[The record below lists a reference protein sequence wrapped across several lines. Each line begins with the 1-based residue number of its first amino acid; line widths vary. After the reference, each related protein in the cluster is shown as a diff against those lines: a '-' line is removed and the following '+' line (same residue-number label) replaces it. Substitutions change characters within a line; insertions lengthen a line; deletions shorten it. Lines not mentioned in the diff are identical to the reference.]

1 MSRFMRSLRLGLL
14 PGLFALGIAGV
25 AIAQTGNGWLGVST
39 QAVTEDLRDA
49 LDLRSDGV
57 LVNRVVSGSPADRA
71 GIRKGDVITAV
82 NGRSVDSPDELA
94 DVIRRQSPGSSASIR
109 VARRSGA
116 QTISVRLGDRDDARS
131 GDRDDDEEWKD
142 TPTPGTPAPGR
153 PDIHVWKNGKEV
165 DPDDEDFKNFKMPDM
180 QGFRGFGDMSGMQF
194 NMRPRLGVR
203 LQKMNSDLGGYFGGT
218 NGRGALVVEVVEDS
232 PAERAGIK
240 AGDVIIAVGST
251 NVDDPDDLIRA
262 IANEEGRTSLT
273 LVRRGSRRTV
283 DAELGERSRQS
294 DTWRMRD
301 GRAPRAPRAPAAPEL
316 RKGDDS
322 DREIQELRDE
332 IRELKKQLEEQ
343 KDRNDEDR

>member
-1 MSRFMRSLRLGLL
+1 MSRFMRSLRLGVL

-25 AIAQTGNGWLGVST
+25 AVAQSGNGWLGVST
-39 QAVTEDLRDA
+39 QSVTEELRDA
-49 LDLRSDGV
+49 LDLRGDGV

-82 NGRSVDSPDELA
+82 NGRSVESPEELA
-94 DVIRRQSPGSSASIR
+94 DVIRAQSSGSTASVRI
-109 VARRSGA
+109 ARRGGESQA
-116 QTISVRLGDRDDARS
+116 ISVRLGNRS
-131 GDRDDDEEWKD
+131 EAQKGDRDDDEDWNG
-142 TPTPGTPAPGR
+142 TPAPGTPAPGR
-153 PDIHVWKNGKEV
+153 PEVHVWKNGKEV
-165 DPDDEDFKNFKMPDM
+165 DPDDEDFKMPDM
-180 QGFRGFGDMSGMQF
+180 RGFRGFGDMSGMQF

-203 LQKMNSDLGGYFGGT
+203 LEKMNSDLGGYFGGT

-273 LVRRGSRRTV
+273 LVRRGTRRTV
-283 DAELGERSRQS
+283 EAELGDRPRQS

-301 GRAPRAPRAPAAPEL
+301 GRAPRAPRTPATPEV
-316 RKGDDS
+316 RRNDDS
-322 DREIQELRDE
+322 DHEIQELRDE
-332 IRELKKQLEEQ
+332 IRELKKQLQEQ
-343 KDRNDEDR
+343 KDRNDDDR

>member
-1 MSRFMRSLRLGLL
+1 MSRFTRSLRLGLL

-25 AIAQTGNGWLGVST
+25 AVAQSGNGWLGVST
-39 QAVTEDLRDA
+39 QTVTEELRDA
-49 LDLRSDGV
+49 LDLRGDGV

-82 NGRSVDSPDELA
+82 NGRGVDSPDELA
-94 DVIRRQSPGSSASIR
+94 DVIRSQSAGSNASIR
-109 VARRSGA
+109 IARRGGGS
-116 QTISVRLGDRDDARS
+116 QTLSVRLGNRSEAQS
-131 GDRDDDEEWKD
+131 GDRDEDEDWND
-142 TPTPGTPAPGR
+142 NTPTPTPGAR

-165 DPDDEDFKNFKMPDM
+165 DPDDEDFKMPDM
-180 QGFRGFGDMSGMQF
+180 RGFRGFGDMNGFQF

-203 LQKMNSDLGGYFGGT
+203 LQKMNPDLGGYFGGT

-251 NVDDPDDLIRA
+251 NVDDPDDLVRA

-283 DAELGERSRQS
+283 EAELGDRSRQS

-301 GRAPRAPRAPAAPEL
+301 GRAPRAPRAPVAPEMK
-316 RKGDDS
+316 RNDDGS

-343 KDRNDEDR
+343 KGRNDDDR

>member
-1 MSRFMRSLRLGLL
+1 MRSLRLGLL

-25 AIAQTGNGWLGVST
+25 ALAQSGGAWLGVST
-39 QAVTEDLRDA
+39 QSVTEELRDA
-49 LDLRSDGV
+49 LDLRGDGV

-82 NGRSVDSPDELA
+82 NGRSVESPDELA
-94 DVIRRQSPGSSASIR
+94 DVIRGQSAGSNASVR
-109 VARRSGA
+109 VVRRGGS
-116 QTISVRLGDRDDARS
+116 QTINVRLGNRGEAEN
-131 GDRDDDEEWKD
+131 GDRGDDEDWN
-142 TPTPGTPAPGR
+142 GTPAPGEPTPGR
-153 PDIHVWKNGKEV
+153 PEVHVWKNGKEV
-165 DPDDEDFKNFKMPDM
+165 DPDDEDFKMPDM
-180 QGFRGFGDMSGMQF
+180 RGFRGFGDLSGMQF

-262 IANEEGRTSLT
+262 IANEEGRASLT
-273 LVRRGSRRTV
+273 LVRRGTRRTV
-283 DAELGERSRQS
+283 EAELGDRSRQS

-301 GRAPRAPRAPAAPEL
+301 GRAPRAPRAPMAPMAPEMK
-316 RKGDDS
+316 RNSDDS
-322 DREIQELRDE
+322 DHEIQELRDE

-343 KDRNDEDR
+343 KGRNDDDR

>member
-1 MSRFMRSLRLGLL
+1 MRSLRLGLL
-14 PGLFALGIAGV
+14 PGLFALGVAGV
-25 AIAQTGNGWLGVST
+25 ALAQSGNGWLGVST
-39 QAVTEDLRDA
+39 QSVTEELRDA
-49 LDLRSDGV
+49 LDLRGDGV

-82 NGRSVDSPDELA
+82 NGRSVESPDDLA
-94 DVIRRQSPGSSASIR
+94 DVIRGQSAGSTASVR
-109 VARRSGA
+109 VVRRGGGS
-116 QTISVRLGDRDDARS
+116 QTISVRLGNRS
-131 GDRDDDEEWKD
+131 EAENGGRDDDEDWNG
-142 TPTPGTPAPGR
+142 TPTPGTPAPDR
-153 PDIHVWKNGKEV
+153 PEIHVWKNGKEV
-165 DPDDEDFKNFKMPDM
+165 DPGDEDFKMPDM
-180 QGFRGFGDMSGMQF
+180 RGFRGFGDMSGMQF

-262 IANEEGRTSLT
+262 IANEEGSASLT
-273 LVRRGSRRTV
+273 LVRRGTRRTIE
-283 DAELGERSRQS
+283 AELGDRSRQS

-301 GRAPRAPRAPAAPEL
+301 GRAPRAPRAPVAPEMK
-316 RKGDDS
+316 RNNDDS
-322 DREIQELRDE
+322 DHEIQELRDE

-343 KDRNDEDR
+343 KDRNDDDR